1 MARLI
6 AALSFPNLKGYN
18 MDTKLCIDC
27 KHLRG
32 RDCLHPSLGH
42 SLVDGKPNAE
52 YASVMRVD
60 SPTACG
66 TIGRYFE
73 PVEAVIYDLRD
84 LFPVPPIP
92 NLERTEK

>member
-1 MARLI
+1 M
-6 AALSFPNLKGYN
+6 GYI
-18 MDTKLCIDC
+18 MDSKLCIDC

-42 SLVDGKPNAE
+42 SLVDGKPNVE

-60 SPTACG
+60 SPNACG

-73 PVEAVIYDLRD
+73 PMEAFIYDLAD
-84 LFPVPPIP
+84 LFHAPSFP
-92 NLERTEK
+92 NLERTTK